1 MNWMDWGVATLG
13 LTGLDRLGE
22 GLAGA
27 SSALPLLST
36 TGASIPDPTSLGPS
50 SPDLALLAIGVALMG
65 ACVGSFLNVV
75 AWRLP
80 RQESV
85 VLPPSHCPH
94 CGTHLAWFENIPV
107 LGWLVLRG
115 HCRHCGAPI
124 SPRYPAV
131 ELLCAGLW
139 VAVLLATP
147 PLAAPGLASAAGVSG
162 AAGLPGAAALGGS
175 SALATAGPWLGG
187 GPIDWWL
194 VAAGWLLASL
204 LLPMVLIDLDHLW
217 LPEPLCRWGLLLG
230 LALTAIAGYRQGPA
244 VGGAL
249 LLDHLI
255 AAAAGLL
262 AMEGLSALAQKL
274 MGKPAL
280 GLGDA
285 KLTALLGAWL
295 GLPAMALAV
304 FLAFLSGALLGSA
317 LMLVGRL
324 KRGQPFPFGPYL
336 AAGGLAVWIGGAPWW
351 GQLLGGALGG
361 SLGGGRL

>member
-1 MNWMDWGVATLG
+1 MDWGVAAIGPGG
-13 LTGLDRLGE
+13 LNPFGWA
-22 GLAGA
+22 LAGA
-27 SSALPLLST
+27 ATPWPLLAATGPVHPDPASL
-36 TGASIPDPTSLGPS
+36 GASSQS
-50 SPDLALLAIGVALMG
+50 FAVLAIGVALMG

-94 CGTHLAWFENIPV
+94 CGSRLAWFENIPV
-107 LGWLVLRG
+107 LGWLALRG
-115 HCRHCGAPI
+115 RCRHCGAAI

-131 ELLCAGLW
+131 ELLSAGLW
-139 VAVLLATP
+139 VAILLATP
-147 PLAAPGLASAAGVSG
+147 PLAAPGGAA
-162 AAGLPGAAALGGS
+162 AAGLPGAAAALAGS
-175 SALATAGPWLGG
+175 SALAGGAPWLGS

-194 VAAGWLLASL
+194 LAAGWLLASL

-217 LPEPLCRWGLLLG
+217 LPEPLCRWGLVLG
-230 LALTAIAGYRQGPA
+230 LAITAIAGYRHGPSS
-244 VGGAL
+244 GGPL

-262 AMEGLSALAQKL
+262 AMEGLSALAQRL

-295 GLPAMALAV
+295 GLYAMAIAV

-336 AAGGLAVWIGGAPWW
+336 AAGGLAVWIGGASWW
-351 GQLLGGALGG
+351 GQVLGGALGG
-361 SLGGGRL
+361 G